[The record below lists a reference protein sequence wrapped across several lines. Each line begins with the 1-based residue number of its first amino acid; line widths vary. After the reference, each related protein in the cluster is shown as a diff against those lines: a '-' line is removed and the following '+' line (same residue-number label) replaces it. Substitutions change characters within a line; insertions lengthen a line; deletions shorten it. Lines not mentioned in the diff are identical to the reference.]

1 MKILVLCVDRD
12 DDIGVKTGIKT
23 PLIGREANLNAATKL
38 GLADPEDSDVNAL
51 LSAISTYDG
60 LVRDGQ
66 LAEIA
71 TICGDVHVGSSSDL
85 ILAQQLDQV
94 LEQVRPDRVFLVSD
108 GAEDEAFAPIVG
120 SRVRVDHVRRVYV
133 RQTPTAESLYYTLG
147 RQLKNPK
154 VRRKIVAP
162 LGFVLLLFGA
172 IWLAVPGAAAALV
185 LILAG
190 LYLLMISLPF
200 QSVGDV
206 LDRAGELYNRLRDS
220 VASGNLSIFF
230 NVSALILVLVG
241 ISFGVD
247 SASRVA
253 EPSYV
258 VKFLAGA
265 LASVW
270 FFVLGLLLFEGG
282 KVLTAYMQHGRAPR
296 HALAVAV
303 TFIAVGF
310 IVLAMINILGV
321 LLASYNLNASV
332 ADLPEHRTGDLPRR
346 DGRPVL
352 SDAGTPLGDR
362 RRRVARLRIR
372 MEFESWEPFY
382 LQILK
387 DFGFLRQADEEV
399 ARELDASLGGTRAS
413 DQALRSLFEGKE
425 VTVAGNG
432 PNLAR
437 EIEGARGVLVTA
449 DEATTVPMARGRIPA
464 AVVPDLDGTM
474 SEPGKP
480 NDAGAIVLVHGHGDK
495 GPAGRKWAPRS
506 V

>member
-12 DDIGVKTGIKT
+12 DDIGVKTGIKAR
-23 PLIGREANLNAATKL
+23 LVGREDNLAAATKV

-51 LSAISTYDG
+51 LSAVSTYDS
-60 LVRDGQ
+60 LVKEGQ
-66 LAEIA
+66 DAEIA
-71 TICGDVHVGSSSDL
+71 TICGDVRVGPTSDL
-85 ILAQQLDQV
+85 ILTQQLDQV
-94 LEQVRPDRVFLVSD
+94 LEEVRPDRVFLVSD

-120 SRVRVDHVRRVYV
+120 SRIRVDHVRRVYV
-133 RQTPTAESLYYTLG
+133 RQTPTAESLYYSLG

-172 IWLAVPGAAAALV
+172 IWLAVPHAAPALV

-190 LYLLMISLPF
+190 LYLLMFSLTF
-200 QSVGDV
+200 QSEGDV
-206 LDRAGELYNRLRDS
+206 LDRAGQMYNRLRDS

-241 ISFGVD
+241 ISFRVD
-247 SASRVA
+247 NASRVV

-310 IVLAMINILGV
+310 IVLAMMNILGV
-321 LLASYNLNASV
+321 LLASNNPTPALWRIYLSMP
-332 ADLPEHRTGDLPRR
+332 LP
-346 DGRPVL
+346 
-352 SDAGTPLGDR
+352 
-362 RRRVARLRIR
+362 
-372 MEFESWEPFY
+372 
-382 LQILK
+382 
-387 DFGFLRQADEEV
+387 
-399 ARELDASLGGTRAS
+399 
-413 DQALRSLFEGKE
+413 
-425 VTVAGNG
+425 
-432 PNLAR
+432 
-437 EIEGARGVLVTA
+437 
-449 DEATTVPMARGRIPA
+449 
-464 AVVPDLDGTM
+464 
-474 SEPGKP
+474 
-480 NDAGAIVLVHGHGDK
+480 
-495 GPAGRKWAPRS
+495 
-506 V
+506 

>member
-94 LEQVRPDRVFLVSD
+94 LEQVRPDRVFLVS
-108 GAEDEAFAPIVG
+108 
-120 SRVRVDHVRRVYV
+120 
-133 RQTPTAESLYYTLG
+133 
-147 RQLKNPK
+147 
-154 VRRKIVAP
+154 
-162 LGFVLLLFGA
+162 
-172 IWLAVPGAAAALV
+172 
-185 LILAG
+185 
-190 LYLLMISLPF
+190 
-200 QSVGDV
+200 
-206 LDRAGELYNRLRDS
+206 
-220 VASGNLSIFF
+220 
-230 NVSALILVLVG
+230 VG

-247 SASRVA
+247 NASRVV

-310 IVLAMINILGV
+310 IVLAMINIVGV
-321 LLASYNLNASV
+321 LLASYNLNAALWPIYLSIALAIFLV
-332 ADLPEHRTGDLPRR
+332 VTGGLSYRTR
-346 DGRPVL
+346 
-352 SDAGTPLGDR
+352 
-362 RRRVARLRIR
+362 
-372 MEFESWEPFY
+372 
-382 LQILK
+382 
-387 DFGFLRQADEEV
+387 
-399 ARELDASLGGTRAS
+399 
-413 DQALRSLFEGKE
+413 
-425 VTVAGNG
+425 
-432 PNLAR
+432 
-437 EIEGARGVLVTA
+437 
-449 DEATTVPMARGRIPA
+449 
-464 AVVPDLDGTM
+464 
-474 SEPGKP
+474 
-480 NDAGAIVLVHGHGDK
+480 
-495 GPAGRKWAPRS
+495 APRS
-506 V
+506 ETVEDG

>member
-206 LDRAGELYNRLRDS
+206 LDRAGQMYNRLRDS

-247 SASRVA
+247 NASRVV

-270 FFVLGLLLFEGG
+270 FFVLGLLLFDGG
-282 KVLTAYMQHGRAPR
+282 QVLSSYMQHGRAPR

-321 LLASYNLNASV
+321 LLASYNLNAALWPIYLSIAV
-332 ADLPEHRTGDLPRR
+332 AIFLVVTGGLSYRT
-346 DGRPVL
+346 
-352 SDAGTPLGDR
+352 
-362 RRRVARLRIR
+362 
-372 MEFESWEPFY
+372 WEP
-382 LQILK
+382 
-387 DFGFLRQADEEV
+387 
-399 ARELDASLGGTRAS
+399 
-413 DQALRSLFEGKE
+413 RSE
-425 VTVAGNG
+425 TV
-432 PNLAR
+432 
-437 EIEGARGVLVTA
+437 E
-449 DEATTVPMARGRIPA
+449 
-464 AVVPDLDGTM
+464 DG
-474 SEPGKP
+474 
-480 NDAGAIVLVHGHGDK
+480 
-495 GPAGRKWAPRS
+495 
-506 V
+506 